1 MAIAKWIFLK
11 GKYPNIKLHFIGG
24 LQSNKLKKI
33 LNLFDVIQTIDSISL
48 INYIIKIDNFKN
60 KDFYIEVKADNNH
73 INSSRK
79 GVNIEGANDLI
90 CYANKNGL
98 PIKGIMG
105 IAPVM
110 SNAEDN
116 TIKEYFLK
124 LKQLKDRFNLDNLS
138 IGMSSDYML
147 AINSG
152 STMLRIGNK
161 IFN

>member
-1 MAIAKWIFLK
+1 
-11 GKYPNIKLHFIGG
+11 
-24 LQSNKLKKI
+24 
-33 LNLFDVIQTIDSISL
+33 
-48 INYIIKIDNFKN
+48 
-60 KDFYIEVKADNNH
+60 
-73 INSSRK
+73 
-79 GVNIEGANDLI
+79 
-90 CYANKNGL
+90 
-98 PIKGIMG
+98 MG